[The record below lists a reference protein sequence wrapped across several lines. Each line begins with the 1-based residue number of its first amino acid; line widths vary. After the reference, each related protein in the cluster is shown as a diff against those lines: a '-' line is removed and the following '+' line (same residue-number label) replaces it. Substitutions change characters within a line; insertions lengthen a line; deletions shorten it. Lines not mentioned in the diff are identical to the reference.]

1 MSQHVHFQ
9 MASNR
14 VQATG
19 NAIHK
24 NDTSNY
30 ENGPPEAIPKV
41 IYLHS
46 NHALD
51 RAEKKVKRLDHR
63 YPTRLEESEY
73 PKQPPAQTKEGY
85 FNKQHARLDT
95 ASAETNL
102 HNEPTDGRPN
112 SIKKISRFKNVP
124 KCLACLP
131 INECPDI
138 DARRSLTHFERTQ
151 RSYARVHQN
160 GHPVASE
167 NEYLS
172 QKSVAYF
179 KPRGYQTARVI
190 PFIWHSAEF
199 SPTPTNW
206 NRSIQWRSRT

>member
-24 NDTSNY
+24 NDTANY

-73 PKQPPAQTKEGY
+73 PKQPPARTKEGY

-102 HNEPTDGRPN
+102 HN
-112 SIKKISRFKNVP
+112 
-124 KCLACLP
+124 
-131 INECPDI
+131 
-138 DARRSLTHFERTQ
+138 
-151 RSYARVHQN
+151 
-160 GHPVASE
+160 
-167 NEYLS
+167 
-172 QKSVAYF
+172 
-179 KPRGYQTARVI
+179 
-190 PFIWHSAEF
+190 
-199 SPTPTNW
+199 
-206 NRSIQWRSRT
+206 